1 MIELNAFASEP
12 ADLHRAELDAIAA
25 VLSSGWYI
33 LGPSV
38 TTFEV
43 QWAARLN
50 AKHCVGVGNGM
61 DAIEIAIRALG
72 IRRGDEII
80 TTPMTA
86 FATVLAILRAG
97 ATPVL
102 ADISPATGLLDVESA
117 ERCVS
122 RNTRAVIP
130 VHLYGRACDMTQWL
144 DFCSTHSIFLIEDC
158 AQAHDAKWGGESV
171 GTFGNAGA
179 FSFYPTK
186 NLGAPGDGGAIV
198 TNNSD
203 LDHAARML
211 RNYGQSERYKHP
223 VVGMNSRLDEIQAAV
238 LSVRLERL
246 TAFTERRREIASEYM
261 ARLCNPAVRLM
272 AAPIVA
278 ESHVHHL
285 FVVTCNE
292 RNRLAN
298 HLRSAGVQTLSHYP
312 IPIHLQD
319 PCMGVARD
327 PHGLAN
333 AECHAANCLSLP
345 CHPQMSE
352 EDITSVVNAVM
363 SFR

>member
-12 ADLHRAELDAIAA
+12 ADLRRAELDAIAA

-38 TTFEV
+38 TKFEA
-43 QWAARLN
+43 QWATRLDVR
-50 AKHCVGVGNGM
+50 HCVGVGNGM

-102 ADISPATGLLDVESA
+102 ADISSATGLLDVESA

-122 RNTRAVIP
+122 RHTRAVIP

-158 AQAHDAKWGGESV
+158 AQAHDAKWAGQSV

-186 NLGAPGDGGAIV
+186 NLGAP
-198 TNNSD
+198 
-203 LDHAARML
+203 
-211 RNYGQSERYKHP
+211 
-223 VVGMNSRLDEIQAAV
+223 
-238 LSVRLERL
+238 
-246 TAFTERRREIASEYM
+246 
-261 ARLCNPAVRLM
+261 
-272 AAPIVA
+272 
-278 ESHVHHL
+278 
-285 FVVTCNE
+285 
-292 RNRLAN
+292 
-298 HLRSAGVQTLSHYP
+298 
-312 IPIHLQD
+312 
-319 PCMGVARD
+319 
-327 PHGLAN
+327 
-333 AECHAANCLSLP
+333 
-345 CHPQMSE
+345 
-352 EDITSVVNAVM
+352 
-363 SFR
+363 